1 MKKKWFDYS
10 RETTFFQ
17 FDLNMLIKQIFTFA
31 IIRFI
36 SKPELLQAT

>member
-17 FDLNMLIKQIFTFA
+17 FDLNMLIKQILHL
-31 IIRFI
+31 
-36 SKPELLQAT
+36 P